1 MFAINNRKNRT
12 VVVAVTAI
20 LVVLGGSL
28 AYAYW
33 TSTGGAGT
41 GTATTGTSSAFVVTQ
56 TGATGPDLRPGVG
69 TQSIDFTVTN
79 PLGNA
84 TQTLNAVTAS
94 IKESNGDPWTSVAG
108 CSAAD
113 YTVGTVTAITAGPM
127 IAGASQTGH
136 VTLTMV
142 NSLSNQDACKNADVP
157 LYFATN

>member
-41 GTATTGTSSAFVVTQ
+41 GSATTGTSSAFVVTQ
-56 TGATGPDLRPGVG
+56 GTTSGPDLRPGIG
-69 TQSIDFTVTN
+69 TQTIDFTITN
-79 PLGNA
+79 PVSAA
-84 TQTLNAVTAS
+84 TQTLNGVDVTVAGPTGVAWS
-94 IKESNGDPWTSVAG
+94 ITG

-113 YTVGTVTAITAGPM
+113 YTVGPVTGITAGPM
-127 IAGASQTGH
+127 IAGASQTGQ
-136 VTLTMV
+136 VTLTME
-142 NSLSNQDACKNADVP
+142 NTTSNQDLCKGQDVP
-157 LYFATN
+157 LYYATN